1 MQSKKCTFRLEQE
14 KFKNLSTDA
23 DKQGIKLSE
32 LIRHKLGFENKSE
45 TKRIMFL
52 LNKTNN
58 NINQIAKGFNVAHS
72 MNLINDATYTH
83 ALINV
88 ATVKNNFKNIYNLIE
103 ENKNAN

>member
-1 MQSKKCTFRLEQE
+1 MLSKKCTFRLEQE
-14 KFKNLSTDA
+14 KFKSLSTDA

-58 NINQIAKGFNVAHS
+58 NINQIAKGFNLAHS
-72 MNLINDATYTH
+72 MNLINDADYNQ
-83 ALINV
+83 ALIRV
-88 ATVKNNFKNIYNLIE
+88 AMLKNNFKNLYSLMD